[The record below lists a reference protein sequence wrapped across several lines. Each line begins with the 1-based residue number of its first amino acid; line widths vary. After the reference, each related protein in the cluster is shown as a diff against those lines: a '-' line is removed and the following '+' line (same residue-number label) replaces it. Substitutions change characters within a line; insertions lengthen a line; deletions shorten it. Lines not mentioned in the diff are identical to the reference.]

1 MDTRL
6 TSTRVI
12 YIFSIAPRIASALS
26 QKMDRTTRRGYKDTY
41 EFDVVVVFIIL
52 VVIPTSIFLMQSKR
66 SKGKRYLS
74 FFLLGASFLWL
85 IFVEGIV
92 RLRETERA
100 SEVGLKGLLVPER
113 MMGGGAAVASRSRSR
128 RKRKGP
134 VVMKRSS
141 SFSEKTDVFTSEK
154 KKDRTTLRYF
164 SLLDAPSERE
174 ETFRNE
180 RIRASR
186 EMMSAKPII
195 VHVEQKFSGGDAFFR
210 EAFSQYEREDNV
222 KTARVSSDEKS
233 AVDDD
238 VGTVSFASDGSAVVT
253 PQTLKSIFP
262 DPLSIRTVF
271 VVRDPRDVITAS
283 YLSIISTL
291 EEWARAKRDDL
302 DGSSFQSVMRNKLNA
317 ETALDLEIARFMSAS
332 ADVPFFSELE
342 NAMTAE
348 IEKSNGNYA
357 NAILSFAEAM
367 LVDSGDETIQ
377 NTTIFVKYADFF
389 SANATGFRKLSEFL
403 RGDATLE
410 RVFLAAAASLK
421 KRAETEPSLIA
432 SLVSKNDDTFYR
444 HKKNK
449 AISNNDEIITPP
461 NVYKVH
467 FTQKNEEHFA
477 LLGQPLLRLLFGE
490 DEPSFRDDDDDND
503 TLFADFDAVDGAI
516 LNPWKK

>member
-1 MDTRL
+1 
-6 TSTRVI
+6 
-12 YIFSIAPRIASALS
+12 
-26 QKMDRTTRRGYKDTY
+26 
-41 EFDVVVVFIIL
+41 
-52 VVIPTSIFLMQSKR
+52 
-66 SKGKRYLS
+66 
-74 FFLLGASFLWL
+74 
-85 IFVEGIV
+85 
-92 RLRETERA
+92 
-100 SEVGLKGLLVPER
+100 
-113 MMGGGAAVASRSRSR
+113 
-128 RKRKGP
+128 
-134 VVMKRSS
+134 
-141 SFSEKTDVFTSEK
+141 
-154 KKDRTTLRYF
+154 
-164 SLLDAPSERE
+164 
-174 ETFRNE
+174 
-180 RIRASR
+180 
-186 EMMSAKPII
+186 MSAKPII

-222 KTARVSSDEKS
+222 KTARVSSDEKN